1 MKLKLDE
8 NGAVVVK
15 DGLPVWEMPDGAEL
29 AYDVPAAHKKIG
41 ELTTEA
47 RDHRKAKEAAEQKL
61 AAFADLDPE
70 KAKQAL
76 AFAQSMEGKKAM
88 DDESIKAVVANAIKP
103 FQDQLNAKEE
113 ALKEKEGHI
122 YKLEVGNRFATSEY
136 LREKTI
142 LGETPDIA
150 EAFFSKNFKVEN
162 GKVIALDPA
171 GNQIYSR
178 VKPGEPAD
186 FDEAISILVESHPRR
201 DHILKGTGQSGSGT
215 TTSGKSTTQGAKT
228 ITRAQFDALD
238 PSARSAHVSGGGTV
252 TD

>member
-1 MKLKLDE
+1 
-8 NGAVVVK
+8 
-15 DGLPVWEMPDGAEL
+15 
-29 AYDVPAAHKKIG
+29 
-41 ELTTEA
+41 
-47 RDHRKAKEAAEQKL
+47 
-61 AAFADLDPE
+61 
-70 KAKQAL
+70 
-76 AFAQSMEGKKAM
+76 M
-88 DDESIKAVVANAIKP
+88 DDTAIQNLVASALKP
-103 FQDQLNAKEE
+103 LQDQLSAKEQQL
-113 ALKEKEGHI
+113 ADKDGHI
-122 YKLEVGNRFATSEY
+122 YKLEVGNRFATSSY
-136 LREKTI
+136 LKDKTI

-150 EAFFSKNFKVEN
+150 EAFFSKNFKIEN
-162 GKVIALDPA
+162 GKVVALDAA